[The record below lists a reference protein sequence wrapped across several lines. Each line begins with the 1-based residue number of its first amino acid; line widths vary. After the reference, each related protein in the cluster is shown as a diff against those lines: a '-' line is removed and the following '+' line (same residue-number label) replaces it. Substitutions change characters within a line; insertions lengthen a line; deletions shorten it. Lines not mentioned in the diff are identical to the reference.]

1 VRIYATEQDLME
13 WTGKELPANAAG
25 LLRAASR
32 LVTRATQLSIYYTD
46 TDGVPVHPQERQ
58 AFRDA
63 TTAQAAFWDAN
74 DLDPVAGALSEQ
86 TGKVATSKSIKGATV
101 SYDAGDAAAAKA
113 ARAAALSEL
122 CPAAWDILAE
132 HGLVTEVVAL

>member
-1 VRIYATEQDLME
+1 ME

-32 LVTRATQLSIYYTD
+32 LVTRATQLSISYTD
-46 TDGVPVHPQERQ
+46 TDGVPVHPQGHQPLRVATHVQ
-58 AFRDA
+58 AAFRDA
-63 TTAQAAFWDAN
+63 HDQGPD
-74 DLDPVAGALSEQ
+74 AGALSEQ
-86 TGKVATSKSIKGATV
+86 SCKVPTPTPSEGASL

-122 CPAAWDILAE
+122 RPAAWDILA
-132 HGLVTEVVAL
+132 